1 MGDGGRRGRRG
12 KVTAMIDGAN
22 KSQRMMGDQL
32 RGMCKSV
39 VGVGVS
45 VMK

>member
-1 MGDGGRRGRRG
+1 
-12 KVTAMIDGAN
+12 MIDGVN
-22 KSQRMMGDQL
+22 KSQRMMGDKS

-39 VGVGVS
+39 VGVAVS